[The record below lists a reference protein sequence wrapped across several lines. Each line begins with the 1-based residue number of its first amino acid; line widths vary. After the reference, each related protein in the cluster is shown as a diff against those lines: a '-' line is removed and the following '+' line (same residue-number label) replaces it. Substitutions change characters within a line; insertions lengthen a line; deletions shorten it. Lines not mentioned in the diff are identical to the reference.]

1 MPTGCVLRK
10 NSAEHK
16 AIAMGKM
23 HGQSRIELPDS
34 FTDVVYLSDKTE
46 IPAEVRGLFRD
57 KKLTSCRL
65 PLAGY
70 GAIRSR
76 PDLVGAVLIDAYGTT
91 VSENPEF
98 GRILESLERDNIG
111 TIVLTQ
117 RVEQPVGSSCPCS
130 CDGTFSMVSQSESV
144 SLDDLWA
151 QISMSLAYRKRL
163 YPGIAVKPPAM
174 ANPSEK
180 FRIARSAGQPQ
191 TPDDLVDSLT
201 EQLRLAGLVQRDFLP
216 SHLPN
221 SNDVRWA
228 VTFLPAEWVS
238 GDIYDV
244 ARIDEQHMGFY
255 LADAVG
261 HSMPAA
267 LLTIF
272 IKQALAM
279 RETVGNTYRI
289 FAPAEVMKNLNLRM
303 TGQKLSGYQF
313 ATCCYCL
320 LNVKT
325 RQLTVAR
332 AGHPY
337 PILLR
342 RGQPPQQ
349 IQTRGALLGIF
360 ENAEFLQQT
369 VQLET
374 GDRILLYSDGA
385 EFLIGNNDK
394 GEVFQFTEELTAMK
408 DGSIAEI
415 VDRLTEMAGR
425 RPMDPA
431 EIDDL
436 TIVGL
441 EIL

>member
-10 NSAEHK
+10 NNAGRK
-16 AIAMGKM
+16 AIAMAKTQ
-23 HGQSRIELPDS
+23 GQSRIELPDS

-57 KKLTSCRL
+57 KKLTFCLL

-70 GAIRSR
+70 GKIRSR
-76 PDLVGAVLIDAYGTT
+76 PDLVGAVVIDACGTT
-91 VSENPEF
+91 TSENPEL

-117 RVEQPVGSSCPCS
+117 RVELPVTPSCPS
-130 CDGTFSMVSQSESV
+130 LPGDTFSTGSTVESV
-144 SLDDLWA
+144 SLDDLWS
-151 QISMSLAYRKRL
+151 QISMNLAYRKPLNR
-163 YPGIAVKPPAM
+163 GIAVKPPAM

-180 FRIARSAGQPQ
+180 SRSSRVAGQPQ

-244 ARIDEQHMGFY
+244 ARIDEQHIGFY

-369 VQLET
+369 VQLQA

-394 GEVFQFTEELTAMK
+394 TEVFQFSEELMAVK
-408 DGSIAEI
+408 DAPITDI
-415 VDRLTEMAGR
+415 VDRLTELAGR
-425 RPMDPA
+425 RQLEPA

>member
-1 MPTGCVLRK
+1 MAKTQ
-10 NSAEHK
+10 
-16 AIAMGKM
+16 
-23 HGQSRIELPDS
+23 GQGRIELPDS
-34 FTDVVYLSDKTE
+34 FTDVVYLSDKTD

-57 KKLTSCRL
+57 KKLTFCRL
-65 PLAGY
+65 PLARY

-76 PDLVGAVLIDAYGTT
+76 PDLVGAVVIDAYATT
-91 VSENPEF
+91 TSENPEL

-117 RVEQPVGSSCPCS
+117 RVEQPVGSSRPCS
-130 CDGTFSMVSQSESV
+130 PGDTFSTDNTSESV
-144 SLDDLWA
+144 SLDDLWS
-151 QISMSLAYRKRL
+151 QISMNLAYRKRL
-163 YPGIAVKPPAM
+163 NPGIAVKPPAM

-180 FRIARSAGQPQ
+180 FRNGRLAGQPQ

-342 RGQPPQQ
+342 HGQPQQQ

-369 VQLET
+369 IQLEA

-394 GEVFQFTEELTAMK
+394 GEVFQFSEELTAVK
-408 DGSIAEI
+408 DAPITEI
-415 VDRLTEMAGR
+415 VDRLTELAGR
-425 RPMDPA
+425 RQLAPA

>member
-1 MPTGCVLRK
+1 MAKTQ
-10 NSAEHK
+10 
-16 AIAMGKM
+16 
-23 HGQSRIELPDS
+23 GQGRIELPDS
-34 FTDVVYLSDKTE
+34 FIDVVYLSDKME

-57 KKLTSCRL
+57 KKLTFCRL
-65 PLAGY
+65 PLARY
-70 GAIRSR
+70 GATRSR
-76 PDLVGAVLIDAYGTT
+76 PDLVGAVVIDADDTT
-91 VSENPEF
+91 ASENPEL

-117 RVEQPVGSSCPCS
+117 RVEQPVASSRLSSPG
-130 CDGTFSMVSQSESV
+130 DTFSTDSASESV
-144 SLDDLWA
+144 SLDDLWS
-151 QISMSLAYRKRL
+151 QISMNLAYRKRL
-163 YPGIAVKPPAM
+163 NPGIAVKPPAM
-174 ANPSEK
+174 ANRSEK
-180 FRIARSAGQPQ
+180 SRNSRLAGQSQ

-221 SNDVRWA
+221 SSDVRWA

-342 RGQPPQQ
+342 HGQPPQQ

-369 VQLET
+369 VQLQA

-394 GEVFQFTEELTAMK
+394 GEVFQFSKELTGVK
-408 DGSIAEI
+408 DAPIAEI
-415 VDRLTEMAGR
+415 VDRLTELAGR
-425 RPMDPA
+425 RQLDPA

-436 TIVGL
+436 TIMGL